1 VEGEDGMQPEQ
12 ENWWVLRAQSG
23 DREALDELLKVVQE
37 PLYRYIYRLVGE
49 RQLAEDILQEVF
61 ILIYRKLGW
70 LQEPSLFRSWA
81 YRIASRE
88 AFRRLKR
95 ERRWAEQIRDEAI
108 LEAIPTETPEEAAT
122 PELIE
127 KLPSLIARVSPASR
141 AVLILHY
148 LHEIPLSE
156 VASVLGI
163 ALGTAKSRLSYG
175 LSSLRRALT
184 EQSDSSEGGKG
195 QKL

>member
-1 VEGEDGMQPEQ
+1 MRPEQ

-23 DREALDELLKVVQE
+23 DREALDELLNIVQE

-49 RQLAEDILQEVF
+49 RHLAEDILQEVF
-61 ILIYRKLGW
+61 ILIYRKLSW

-88 AFRRLKR
+88 AFKRLKR
-95 ERRWAEQIRDEAI
+95 ERRWTEQIRDEAV

-127 KLPSLIARVSPASR
+127 QLPSLIARVSPASR

-175 LSSLRRALT
+175 LSTLRRALT
-184 EQSDSSEGGKG
+184 EQRDSNDRSER
-195 QKL
+195 QKP

>member
-1 VEGEDGMQPEQ
+1 MQAEQ

-23 DREALDELLKVVQE
+23 DREALDELLKIVQE

-49 RQLAEDILQEVF
+49 RHLAEDILQEVF

-70 LQEPSLFRSWA
+70 LQEPQLFRSWA

-88 AFRRLKR
+88 AFKRLKR
-95 ERRWAEQIRDEAI
+95 EKRWTEQIRDEAF
-108 LEAIPTETPEEAAT
+108 LETIPTETPEETAT
-122 PELIE
+122 PELLE

-184 EQSDSSEGGKG
+184 EQSDASERRKP
-195 QKL
+195 